1 MALKRAGAGGPPL
14 TPGSGLLD
22 RAIRRGVVEFWAL
35 LRGFAALGLPQ
46 KGWDAVGPRHPF
58 LRVVAS
64 RLVCGGPAEVLVD
77 S

>member
-1 MALKRAGAGGPPL
+1 MAPL
-14 TPGSGLLD
+14 HM
-22 RAIRRGVVEFWAL
+22 VECWAL

-46 KGWDAVGPRHPF
+46 KGWDAVGPRHPC

-64 RLVCGGPAEVLVD
+64 RLVCGGPAEVRVD